1 MSGLEGLTVLEVAD
15 TLGAA
20 FAVSLLADYG
30 ATAIVCEP
38 PEGCDLRRL
47 GPAAIRDTRWKI
59 LARSKRSLAADWTHP
74 DQAAL
79 IARLLTQAD
88 MLVTDIAAPDR
99 AGSPWFA
106 ALDAMPEADR
116 PLVVEVFPTGAD
128 LPDLWPY
135 AVRPEFA
142 GAASGVMALTG
153 HTGKTPIQAEAPL
166 TDYLAGTL
174 AATKALMALRKARL
188 MNARPATVSTP
199 LHQAVQRM
207 IEWQTPVATAKGRA
221 ETRMANNFPM
231 NAGIANMHP
240 TGDGK
245 YVAIS
250 AVTQATAM
258 RLMHMVGGPELC
270 ADPRFA
276 TAEARSGGLADL
288 YARIDAWTG
297 ARTTREIIETAA
309 SHDVVLG
316 PIYTTDDVL
325 ADEQIAA
332 RGNIVTVDGVAMPSV
347 TPRLSGMEGFFRN
360 LGPAVGADNETLS
373 SSFPRK
379 RESIVEHRDGG
390 KMDSRG
396 SLSSGSPSAR
406 PVGGN
411 DDEMSDRPLLVIELG
426 AVIAGPFAGSLMAE
440 LGGTVI
446 KIETPGAGDSLRKMG
461 PTKDGWPLWFGASAR
476 EKNCVTLNLKHPD
489 GKALFLRLI
498 EQADVLV
505 ENFRPG
511 VLERLGLGWDV
522 LKAANPRLVML
533 SISGFGQ
540 TGPQASRPGFGKIA
554 EGLSGI
560 VNLTGSTG
568 QSPLF
573 VGFSLADASA
583 GLFGVY
589 GVAAALYRR
598 DVLGGSGG
606 RIDLALY
613 EPLMRM
619 LDCQLAL
626 HSHAGKP
633 PARSGGND
641 PYAFGITSSDR
652 PRFVSVGNATGD
664 WYLIAIPDAET
675 DRRLRDQIGA
685 ATLEEWGDRL
695 SNADIE
701 SVLTGLKLEFTMVFD
716 GLSIAR
722 SPYFQARGDVI
733 ATEHPGVGSISAC
746 GRLDGSRPEPAY
758 RAPGLGEDNDAVFS
772 RLLGLDAAELK
783 RLADEG
789 VI

>member
-1 MSGLEGLTVLEVAD
+1 MSGLSGLTVLEVAN

-20 FAVSLLADYG
+20 FAGSMLADYN
-30 ATAIVCEP
+30 ATVIVCEP
-38 PEGCDLRRL
+38 PEGSALRRL
-47 GPAAIRDTRWKI
+47 GPKALDETRWQI
-59 LARSKRSLAADWTHP
+59 LARNKQSIAADWGHP
-74 DQAAL
+74 DSTAL
-79 IARLLTQAD
+79 IRRLLKQAD
-88 MLVTDIAAPDR
+88 MLVIDIAEPER
-99 AGSPWFA
+99 AGNPWFA
-106 ALDAMPEADR
+106 VLETVPEADR
-116 PLVVEVFPTGAD
+116 PLLVEVFPTGAD
-128 LPDLWPY
+128 YPDLWPY
-135 AVRPEFA
+135 GRRAEFA

-174 AATKALMALRKARL
+174 AATKALMRLRKTRL
-188 MNARPATVSTP
+188 EGTAPGAVATP

-258 RLMHMVGGPELC
+258 RLMNMVGGAELC

-276 TAEARSGGLADL
+276 TAQARSSGLADL
-288 YARIDAWTG
+288 YAQIDRWTG
-297 ARTTREIIETAA
+297 ARTTTEIIATAA
-309 SHDVVLG
+309 AQDVVLG

-332 RGNIVTVDGVAMPSV
+332 RGNIVTVDDVTMPSV
-347 TPRLSGMEGFFRN
+347 TPRLSSLDASIRN
-360 LGPAVGADNETLS
+360 VGPAIGERGAEILVTLDDA
-373 SSFPRK
+373 PVHARA
-379 RESIVEHRDGG
+379 
-390 KMDSRG
+390 
-396 SLSSGSPSAR
+396 LSAKPKK
-406 PVGGN
+406 
-411 DDEMSDRPLLVIELG
+411 ELLVIELG
-426 AVIAGPFAGSLMAE
+426 AVIAGPFAGSMMAE

-446 KIETPGAGDSLRKMG
+446 KVETPGAGDSLRGMG
-461 PTKDGWPLWFGASAR
+461 PTKNGLPIWFGASAR
-476 EKNCVTLNLKHPD
+476 EKSCVTINLKHPD
-489 GKALFLRLI
+489 GKRLL
-498 EQADVLV
+498 ERLVAQADVLL

-511 VLERLGLGWDV
+511 VLERLGLDWD
-522 LKAANPRLVML
+522 AMRQINPRLVML

-540 TGPQASRPGFGKIA
+540 TGPQKARPGFGKIA

-560 VNLTGSTG
+560 VNLTGQAG

-589 GVAAALYRR
+589 GVAAALYQR
-598 DVLGGSGG
+598 DVLGRGGG
-606 RIDLALY
+606 RVDLALY

-626 HSHAGKP
+626 HADTGAAP
-633 PARSGGND
+633 VRSGGND
-641 PYAFGITSSDR
+641 PYSFGVACPER
-652 PRFVSVGNATGD
+652 PRFLSVGSDSGD
-664 WYLIAIPDAET
+664 WFLVAVD
-675 DRRLRDQIGA
+675 DGA
-685 ATLEEWGDRL
+685 ARERLDKQIAADCAANLDEWGSGR

-701 SVLTGLKLEFTMVFD
+701 TTLTGLGLDFTPVFD
-716 GLSIAR
+716 GLTIAR
-722 SPYFQARGDVI
+722 SPYFQARGDVVN
-733 ATEHPGVGSISAC
+733 TEHSGVGAITAS
-746 GRLDGSRPEPAY
+746 GRLDGTCPEPIY
-758 RAPGLGEDNDAVFS
+758 RAPGLGEDNDTIF
-772 RLLGLDAAELK
+772 RLLLGLDATELQ
-783 RLADEG
+783 RLAADG

>member
-1 MSGLEGLTVLEVAD
+1 MSGLAGLTVLEVAD

-20 FAVSLLADYG
+20 FAASMLADYN
-30 ATAIVCEP
+30 AAVIVCEP
-38 PEGCDLRRL
+38 REGTALRRL
-47 GPAAIRDTRWKI
+47 GPAPLAKARWQI
-59 LARSKRSLAADWTHP
+59 LARNKSPLATDWGNPANAD
-74 DQAAL
+74 L
-79 IARLLTQAD
+79 MRRLLRLAD
-88 MLVTDIAAPDR
+88 ILIVDIAKPEQ

-106 ALDAMPEADR
+106 MLESIPEMER

-128 LPDLWPY
+128 HPQLWPY
-135 AVRPEFA
+135 SRRPEFA

-174 AATKALMALRKARL
+174 AATKALMTLRKARL
-188 MNARPATVSTP
+188 SGTAPGIVATP

-207 IEWQTPVATAKGRA
+207 IEWQTPVATAKGCA

-258 RLMHMVGGPELC
+258 RLMNMVGGPELC

-276 TAEARSGGLADL
+276 TAEARSSGLADL
-288 YARIDAWTG
+288 YAQIDRWTG
-297 ARTTREIIETAA
+297 ARTTTEIQETAA
-309 SHDVVLG
+309 AQDVVLG
-316 PIYTTDDVL
+316 PIYTTDDVI

-332 RGNIVTVDGVAMPSV
+332 RGNILTVGGVRMPSI
-347 TPRLSGMEGFFRN
+347 TPRLSSLEPDIRHPG
-360 LGPAVGADNETLS
+360 LPVGADNETLL
-373 SSFPRK
+373 SSFPRR
-379 RESIVEHRDGG
+379 RESMAEQRDSGE
-390 KMDSRG
+390 MDSR
-396 SLSSGSPSAR
+396 LR
-406 PVGGN
+406 GN
-411 DDEMSDRPLLVIELG
+411 DEIKDAKPLLVIELG

-446 KIETPGAGDSLRKMG
+446 KVETPGAGDSLRKMG

-511 VLERLGLGWDV
+511 VLERLGLGWTV
-522 LKAANPRLVML
+522 LKEANPGLVML

-540 TGPQASRPGFGKIA
+540 TGPQMTRPGFGKIA

-560 VNLTGSTG
+560 VNLTGSAA

-589 GVAAALYRR
+589 GVAAALFQR
-598 DVLGGSGG
+598 DVLARGAKRENGG

-626 HSHAGKP
+626 HADTGIAPS
-633 PARSGGND
+633 RSGGND
-641 PYAFGITSSDR
+641 PYSFGITSADR
-652 PRFVSVGNATGD
+652 PAFPSVGSASGD
-664 WYLIAIPDAET
+664 WYLIAIPDAGAEQ
-675 DRRLRDQIGA
+675 RLKNHIGA
-685 ATLEEWGDRL
+685 ATIEDWGVRL
-695 SNADIE
+695 SNAEIE
-701 SVLTGLKLEFTMVFD
+701 AALTALDLEFTLVFD
-716 GLSIAR
+716 GLTIAR
-722 SPYFQARGDVI
+722 SPYFQARGDVVNM
-733 ATEHPGVGSISAC
+733 EHPAIGKITAS
-746 GRLDGSRPEPAY
+746 GRLDGTRPEPIY
-758 RAPGLGEDNDAVFS
+758 RAPGLGEDNAAVFS

-783 RLADEG
+783 RLADDG

>member
-38 PEGCDLRRL
+38 PEGSELRRL
-47 GPAAIRDTRWKI
+47 GPAALDEARWKI
-59 LARSKRSLAADWTHP
+59 LARNKRSVAADWSSSA
-74 DQAAL
+74 DL
-79 IARLLTQAD
+79 IHRLLTQAD
-88 MLVTDIAAPDR
+88 LLIVDIAKPEQ
-99 AGSPWFA
+99 AGNPWFA
-106 ALDAMPEADR
+106 MLESMPEAER

-128 LPDLWPY
+128 RPDLWPY
-135 AVRPEFA
+135 AIRPEFA

-174 AATKALMALRKARL
+174 AATRALIELRKARL
-188 MNARPATVSTP
+188 TDAPPATVSTP

-258 RLMHMVGGPELC
+258 RLMHMVGGPDLC

-276 TAEARSGGLADL
+276 TTEARASGLEDL
-288 YARIDAWTG
+288 YARIDAWTL
-297 ARTTREIIETAA
+297 ARTTREIIATAA
-309 SHDVVLG
+309 AQDVVLG

-332 RGNIVTVDGVAMPSV
+332 RGNILTVDGVAMPSV
-347 TPRLSGMEGFFRN
+347 TPRLSGMEGIIRRV
-360 LGPAVGADNETLS
+360 GPAVGADNETLL

-390 KMDSRG
+390 KMDSRF
-396 SLSSGSPSAR
+396 R
-406 PVGGN
+406 GN
-411 DDEMSDRPLLVIELG
+411 DKIKSDKPLLVLELG
-426 AVIAGPFAGSLMAE
+426 AVIAGPFAGSLMGE

-461 PTKDGWPLWFGASAR
+461 PTKGGWPLWFGASAR
-476 EKNCVTLNLKHPD
+476 EKSCVTLNLKHAE
-489 GKALFLRLI
+489 GKAMFLRLI

-511 VLERLGLGWDV
+511 VLERLGLGWDALRAV
-522 LKAANPRLVML
+522 NPRLVML

-540 TGPQASRPGFGKIA
+540 TGPQMTRPGFGKIA

-560 VNLTGSTG
+560 VNLTGPAG

-583 GLFGVY
+583 GLFGVF
-589 GVAAALYRR
+589 GVAAALFRR
-598 DVLGGSGG
+598 DISADGGG
-606 RIDLALY
+606 RIDVALY

-626 HSHAGKP
+626 HASTGTAPMRG
-633 PARSGGND
+633 GGND
-641 PYAFGITSSDR
+641 PYSFGITSPDR
-652 PRFVSVGNATGD
+652 PSFRSVGSASGD
-664 WYLIAIPDAET
+664 WYLIAVPDTEANE
-675 DRRLRDQIGA
+675 RLDALAGPD
-685 ATLEEWGDRL
+685 TLEGWGARL
-695 SNADIE
+695 SNAEIE
-701 SVLTGLKLEFTMVFD
+701 SALTSLGLEFTLVFD

-722 SPYFQARGDVI
+722 SPYFRARGDVVD
-733 ATEHPGVGSISAC
+733 TEHHAVGRITAS
-746 GRLDGSRPEPAY
+746 GRLDGSCHEPLY
-758 RAPGLGEDNDAVFS
+758 RAPGLGEDNAAVFG

-783 RLADEG
+783 RLAGDG

>member
-1 MSGLEGLTVLEVAD
+1 MTAGGLSGLLVLEVAN

-20 FAVSLLADYG
+20 FAVSLLADYN
-30 ATAIVCEP
+30 ATAIICEP
-38 PEGCDLRRL
+38 PEGSRLRRL
-47 GPAAIRDTRWKI
+47 GPAVLEKIRWQI
-59 LARSKRSLAADWTHP
+59 LARNKESIAADWTDP
-74 DQAAL
+74 DNASL
-79 IARLLTQAD
+79 IRRLLRRAD
-88 MLVTDIAAPDR
+88 MLVVDIAKPKQ
-99 AGSPWFA
+99 AGNPWFVV
-106 ALDAMPEADR
+106 LETMPKAER

-128 LPDLWPY
+128 RPDLWPWSSR
-135 AVRPEFA
+135 AEFA

-153 HTGKTPIQAEAPL
+153 HTGKIPTQAEAPL

-174 AATKALMALRKARL
+174 AATRALIELRRAHL
-188 MNARPATVSTP
+188 ADMPPGTVSTP
-199 LHQAVQRM
+199 LHQALHRM

-258 RLMHMVGGPELC
+258 RLMNMVGGSELC
-270 ADPRFA
+270 ANPRFA
-276 TAEARSGGLADL
+276 TAEARSSGLDDL
-288 YARIDAWTG
+288 YAQIDRWTG
-297 ARTTREIIETAA
+297 ARTTQEIIATAA
-309 SHDVVLG
+309 AHDVVLG

-325 ADEQIAA
+325 IDEQIAA
-332 RGNIVTVDGVAMPSV
+332 RGNILTVSDGEGGTVSMPSV
-347 TPRLSGMEGFFRN
+347 TPRLSSLEASIRHV
-360 LGPAVGADNETLS
+360 GPSVGEHTAELS
-373 SSFPRK
+373 DMLDTAPIHVLPASAKPK
-379 RESIVEHRDGG
+379 KELIV
-390 KMDSRG
+390 
-396 SLSSGSPSAR
+396 L
-406 PVGGN
+406 
-411 DDEMSDRPLLVIELG
+411 ELG

-461 PTKDGWPLWFGASAR
+461 PTKEGLPLWFGASAR
-476 EKNCVTLNLKHPD
+476 EKSCVTINLKHPD

-498 EQADVLV
+498 TQADVLV

-511 VLERLGLGWDV
+511 VLERLGLDWNT
-522 LKAANPRLVML
+522 LKEANPRLVML

-540 TGPQASRPGFGKIA
+540 TGPQTTRPGFGKIA

-560 VNLTGSTG
+560 VNLTGQAG

-589 GVAAALYRR
+589 GVTAALYQR
-598 DVLGGSGG
+598 DVLGGGGG

-626 HSHAGKP
+626 YAATGVA

-641 PYAFGITSSDR
+641 PYSFGITSPDR
-652 PRFVSVGNATGD
+652 PSFRSVGSRTGD
-664 WYLIAIPDAET
+664 WYLFAVANTDAAA
-675 DRRLRDQIGA
+675 RLEQRISADGA
-685 ATLEEWGDRL
+685 PSLEDWGRSL

-701 SVLTGLKLEFTMVFD
+701 SSLTALALDFTPIFD
-716 GLSIAR
+716 GMTIAN

-733 ATEHPGVGSISAC
+733 ATDHPVIGKITAS
-746 GRLDGSRPEPAY
+746 GRLDGSRNEPVF
-758 RAPGLGEDNDAVFS
+758 RAPGLGEDNAAVFTQ
-772 RLLGLDAAELK
+772 LLGLEQTELA
-783 RLADEG
+783 RLATQG

>member
-1 MSGLEGLTVLEVAD
+1 MSGLEGLTVLEIAD

-38 PEGCDLRRL
+38 PEGSKLRRL
-47 GPAAIRDTRWKI
+47 GPAAIDDARWKI
-59 LARSKRSLAADWTHP
+59 LARNKQSISADWASP
-74 DQAAL
+74 DSAAQ
-79 IARLLTQAD
+79 IGRLLAQAD
-88 MLVTDIAAPDR
+88 MLVTDLAKPQQ
-99 AGSPWFA
+99 AGNPWFTV
-106 ALDAMPEADR
+106 LETIPEAER

-128 LPDLWPY
+128 KPELWPY

-174 AATKALMALRKARL
+174 AATKALIALRKA
-188 MNARPATVSTP
+188 ARPATVSTP

-297 ARTTREIIETAA
+297 ARTTPEIIETAA
-309 SHDVVLG
+309 AHDVVLG

-332 RGNIVTVDGVAMPSV
+332 RGNIVAVDGVAMPSV
-347 TPRLSGMEGFFRN
+347 TPRLSGMESVIRRV
-360 LGPAVGADNETLS
+360 GPTVGADNATFS
-373 SSFPRK
+373 SSLPRR
-379 RESIVEHRDGG
+379 RESI
-390 KMDSRG
+390 RG
-396 SLSSGSPSAR
+396 AK
-406 PVGGN
+406 
-411 DDEMSDRPLLVIELG
+411 PLLVIELG

-511 VLERLGLGWDV
+511 VLERLGLGWEA
-522 LKAANPRLVML
+522 LKGVNPRLVML

-540 TGPQASRPGFGKIA
+540 TGPQMTRPGFGKIA

-560 VNLTGSTG
+560 VNLTGSAD

-626 HSHAGKP
+626 HAHTGKP

-641 PYAFGITSSDR
+641 PYSFGITASDR
-652 PRFVSVGNATGD
+652 PRIVSVGSVSGD
-664 WYLIAIPDAET
+664 WYLVAET
-675 DRRLRDQIGA
+675 DKRLREHIGT
-685 ATLEEWGDRL
+685 ATLEEWGARL
-695 SNADIE
+695 SSADIE
-701 SVLTGLKLEFTMVFD
+701 SALSSLKLEFTLVFD

-722 SPYFQARGDVI
+722 SPYFQARGDVV
-733 ATEHPGVGSISAC
+733 ATEHPGVGAITAC
-746 GRLDGSRPEPAY
+746 GRLDGTRPEPAY
-758 RAPGLGEDNDAVFS
+758 RAPGLGEDNAAVFG
-772 RLLGLDAAELK
+772 RLLGLDEAELEK
-783 RLADEG
+783 LAEDG

>member
-1 MSGLEGLTVLEVAD
+1 MSGLDGLTVIEIAD

-20 FAVSLLADYG
+20 FAGSLLADYN
-30 ATAIVCEP
+30 ATVFVCEP
-38 PEGCDLRRL
+38 LEGSKLRRL
-47 GPAAIRDTRWKI
+47 GLGKLDEMRWKV
-59 LARSKRSLAADWTHP
+59 LARNKLSIAMDWAAPHS
-74 DQAAL
+74 AAE
-79 IARLLTQAD
+79 ISALLEQAD
-88 MLVTDIAAPDR
+88 MLIVDTAAPQQ
-99 AGSPWFA
+99 AGNPWFA
-106 ALDAMPEADR
+106 ALEAIPEAER

-128 LPDLWPY
+128 RPDLWPY
-135 AVRPEFA
+135 AVRAEFA

-174 AATKALMALRKARL
+174 AATRALIELRKARL
-188 MNARPATVSTP
+188 TGAPPARVSTP

-207 IEWQTPVATAKGRA
+207 IEWQTPVAAARGRA

-258 RLMHMVGGPELC
+258 RLMNMVGGPELC
-270 ADPRFA
+270 ADPRYA
-276 TAEARSGGLADL
+276 TSEARSTGLDEL
-288 YARIDAWTG
+288 YAKIDAWTG
-297 ARTTREIIETAA
+297 ARTTKQILEAA
-309 SHDVVLG
+309 VAHDVVLG
-316 PIYTTDDVL
+316 PIYTVDDIL
-325 ADEQIAA
+325 ADEQVAA
-332 RGNIVTVDGVAMPSV
+332 RRNVVEVDGVAMPSV
-347 TPRLSGMEGFFRN
+347 TPRLSAMEAAIRN
-360 LGPAVGADNETLS
+360 LGPEVAGADNAHVLAVLEKSDAYTLS
-373 SSFPRK
+373 SPPRL
-379 RESIVEHRDGG
+379 RERDTQKKTLSLDGG
-390 KMDSRG
+390 G
-396 SLSSGSPSAR
+396 L
-406 PVGGN
+406 GGG
-411 DDEMSDRPLLVIELG
+411 ETTQPLKVLELG

-440 LGGTVI
+440 LGSDVV
-446 KIETPGAGDSLRKMG
+446 KVETPGAGDSLRGMG

-476 EKNCVTLNLKHPD
+476 EKSCVTLNLKHPE
-489 GKALFLRLI
+489 GKAMFLRLI

-511 VLERLGLGWDV
+511 VLERLGLNWNE
-522 LKAANPRLVML
+522 LKAVNPRLVML

-540 TGPQASRPGFGKIA
+540 TGPQMTRPGFGKIA

-560 VNLTGSTG
+560 VNLTGPGG

-583 GLFGVY
+583 GLFGIY
-589 GVAAALYRR
+589 GVAAALFRR
-598 DVLGGSGG
+598 DVLGGEGG

-626 HSHAGKP
+626 YAETGTV

-641 PYAFGITSSDR
+641 PYSFGIVSDDR
-652 PRFVSVGNATGD
+652 PSFRSIGSASGD
-664 WYLIAIPDAET
+664 WYLIAVPDTEALG
-675 DRRLRDQIGA
+675 RLEGLASGA
-685 ATLEEWGDRL
+685 CLEDWSARH
-695 SNADIE
+695 SNGEIE
-701 SVLTGLKLEFTMVFD
+701 AALRSLDLEFSLVFD

-722 SPYFQARGDVI
+722 STYFQARGDVVE
-733 ATEHPGVGSISAC
+733 TEHPGIGKITAA
-746 GRLDGSRPEPAY
+746 GRVDGLRPDPVY
-758 RAPGLGEDNDAVFS
+758 RPPRLGEDNSAVFQN
-772 RLLGLDAAELK
+772 LLGLDAAELE
-783 RLADEG
+783 RLANDG

>member
-30 ATAIVCEP
+30 ATAIVGEP
-38 PEGCDLRRL
+38 PEGSRLRRL
-47 GPAAIRDTRWKI
+47 GPAAIRGARWKI
-59 LARSKRSLAADWTHP
+59 LARNKRSVAADWASP
-74 DQAAL
+74 DSARQ
-79 IARLLTQAD
+79 IRRLLAQAD
-88 MLVTDIAAPDR
+88 MLVTDSAKPQR
-99 AGSPWFA
+99 AGNPWFA
-106 ALDAMPEADR
+106 VLETMPEAER

-128 LPDLWPY
+128 HPELWPY

-166 TDYLAGTL
+166 IDYLAGTL
-174 AATKALMALRKARL
+174 AATKALMALR
-188 MNARPATVSTP
+188 NARMRGTVPATVATP

-250 AVTQATAM
+250 AVTQATAL

-276 TAEARSGGLADL
+276 TAEARSRGLAEL
-288 YARIDAWTG
+288 YAQIDAWTG
-297 ARTTREIIETAA
+297 ARTTPEILETAA
-309 SHDVVLG
+309 AQDVVLG

-325 ADEQIAA
+325 ADAQIAA

-347 TPRLSGMEGFFRN
+347 TPRLSGMEGVIRRG
-360 LGPAVGADNETLS
+360 GPVVGADNEFLS

-390 KMDSRG
+390 KMDSRF
-396 SLSSGSPSAR
+396 R
-406 PVGGN
+406 GN
-411 DDEMSDRPLLVIELG
+411 DEPGVAKPLLVIELG

-461 PTKDGWPLWFGASAR
+461 PAKDGWPLWFGASAR
-476 EKNCVTLNLKHPD
+476 EKDCVTLNLKHAE
-489 GKALFLRLI
+489 GKVLFLRLI

-522 LKAANPRLVML
+522 LSQVNPRLVML

-540 TGPQASRPGFGKIA
+540 TGPQMTRPGFGKIA

-560 VNLTGSTG
+560 VNLTGPAG

-598 DVLGGSGG
+598 DVMGGGGG

-626 HSHAGKP
+626 HADTGAP
-633 PARSGGND
+633 PTRSGGND
-641 PYAFGITSSDR
+641 PYSFGIASCDR
-652 PRFVSVGNATGD
+652 PRFLSVGSASGD
-664 WYLIAIPDAET
+664 WYLIAVADAET
-675 DRRLRDQIGA
+675 DTRLRGHIGA
-685 ATLEEWGDRL
+685 ATLEDWGAGL

-701 SVLTGLKLEFTMVFD
+701 TALATLKLEFTLIFD
-716 GLSIAR
+716 GLSIAN
-722 SPYFQARGDVI
+722 SPYFQARGDVV
-733 ATEHPGVGSISAC
+733 ATDHPGIGTITAS

-758 RAPGLGEDNDAVFS
+758 RAPGLGEDNDAVFG
-772 RLLGLDAAELK
+772 RLLGMDAAELK
-783 RLADEG
+783 RLADDG

>member
-1 MSGLEGLTVLEVAD
+1 MSGLDGLTVLEVAD

-20 FAVSLLADYG
+20 FAGSLLADYN
-30 ATAIVCEP
+30 AAVIVCEP
-38 PEGCDLRRL
+38 PEGSALRRL
-47 GPAAIRDTRWKI
+47 GPAVLSKTRWQI
-59 LARSKRSLAADWTHP
+59 LARNKSPFAADWSDP
-74 DQAAL
+74 GNADVMR
-79 IARLLTQAD
+79 RLLRLAD
-88 MLVTDIAAPDR
+88 MLIVDIAKPAQ
-99 AGSPWFA
+99 AGNPWFA
-106 ALDAMPEADR
+106 MLATMPEAER

-128 LPDLWPY
+128 RPNLWPY
-135 AVRPEFA
+135 ASRPEFA

-153 HTGKTPIQAEAPL
+153 HTGRTPIQAEVPL

-174 AATKALMALRKARL
+174 AATRALIELRKARL
-188 MNARPATVSTP
+188 TDAPPATVSTP

-240 TGDGK
+240 TGDSK

-258 RLMHMVGGPELC
+258 RLMNMVGGPELC
-270 ADPRFA
+270 ANPRYA
-276 TAEARSGGLADL
+276 TPEARSTGLDEL
-288 YARIDAWTG
+288 YAQIDAWTG
-297 ARTTREIIETAA
+297 ARSTKEILETAA
-309 SHDVVLG
+309 AQDVVLG
-316 PIYTTDDVL
+316 PIYTVDDIL
-325 ADEQIAA
+325 ADEQVAS
-332 RGNIVTVDGVAMPSV
+332 RGNVVEVGGVRMPSV
-347 TPRLSGMEGFFRN
+347 TPRLSGMEAHIRHPG
-360 LGPAVGADNETLS
+360 LPVGLYGNALLDLIEDANARATS
-373 SSFPRK
+373 PT
-379 RESIVEHRDGG
+379 
-390 KMDSRG
+390 G
-396 SLSSGSPSAR
+396 SLELK
-406 PVGGN
+406 V
-411 DDEMSDRPLLVIELG
+411 LELG

-446 KIETPGAGDSLRKMG
+446 KIETPGAGDSLRGMG
-461 PTKDGWPLWFGASAR
+461 PTKEGWPLWFGASAR
-476 EKNCVTLNLKHPD
+476 EKSCVTLNLKHAE

-498 EQADVLV
+498 EQADVLI

-511 VLERLGLGWDV
+511 VLERLGLAWSDLQAV
-522 LKAANPRLVML
+522 NPNLVML

-560 VNLTGSTG
+560 VNLTGSAG

-598 DVLGGSGG
+598 DVLGSEGG

-626 HSHAGKP
+626 HAHTGKP

-641 PYAFGITSSDR
+641 PYSFGITASDR
-652 PRFVSVGNATGD
+652 PRFVSAGSATGD

-675 DRRLRDQIGA
+675 DKHLRDHIGA
-685 ATLEEWGDRL
+685 TTLEDWGSRL

-701 SVLTGLKLEFTMVFD
+701 AALSGLGLEFTLVFD
-716 GLSIAR
+716 GLNIAR

-733 ATEHPGVGSISAC
+733 ATDHPGVGKITAS

-758 RAPGLGEDNDAVFS
+758 RAPGLGEDNAAVFG
-772 RLLGLDAAELK
+772 RLLRLDAAELEK
-783 RLADEG
+783 LAEDG

>member
-1 MSGLEGLTVLEVAD
+1 MLATDLAKSQQAGNAWFAVLE
-15 TLGAA
+15 
-20 FAVSLLADYG
+20 
-30 ATAIVCEP
+30 
-38 PEGCDLRRL
+38 
-47 GPAAIRDTRWKI
+47 
-59 LARSKRSLAADWTHP
+59 
-74 DQAAL
+74 
-79 IARLLTQAD
+79 
-88 MLVTDIAAPDR
+88 
-99 AGSPWFA
+99 
-106 ALDAMPEADR
+106 AMPESER

-128 LPDLWPY
+128 KPDLWPY
-135 AVRPEFA
+135 ARRPEFA

-174 AATKALMALRKARL
+174 AATKALMTLRKARL
-188 MNARPATVSTP
+188 SETALGVVATP

-258 RLMHMVGGPELC
+258 RLMNMVGGPELC

-276 TAEARSGGLADL
+276 TAEARSSGLADL
-288 YARIDAWTG
+288 YAQIDRWTG
-297 ARTTREIIETAA
+297 ARSTREIQETAA
-309 SHDVVLG
+309 AQDVVLG

-332 RGNIVTVDGVAMPSV
+332 RGNIVIHGGMPMPSV
-347 TPRLSGMEGFFRN
+347 TPRLSSMEAAIRN
-360 LGPAVGADNETLS
+360 LGPGIGADDAEILALLEKSRHSPPPRLPHRGGETRSEAL
-373 SSFPRK
+373 PL
-379 RESIVEHRDGG
+379 DGG
-390 KMDSRG
+390 G
-396 SLSSGSPSAR
+396 L
-406 PVGGN
+406 GGG
-411 DDEMSDRPLLVIELG
+411 DLAKPLVVIELG

-440 LGGTVI
+440 LGATVI
-446 KIETPGAGDSLRKMG
+446 KVETPGAGDSLRKMG

-522 LKAANPRLVML
+522 LKDVNPRLVML

-540 TGPQASRPGFGKIA
+540 TGPQTTRPGFGKIA

-560 VNLTGSTG
+560 VNLTGSAG

-583 GLFGVY
+583 GLFGIY
-589 GVAAALYRR
+589 GVAAALFQR
-598 DVLGGSGG
+598 DMLAGGGG

-626 HSHAGKP
+626 HADTGTA

-641 PYAFGITSSDR
+641 PYSFGITSSDR
-652 PRFVSVGNATGD
+652 PAFPSVGSVSGD
-664 WYLIAIPDAET
+664 WYLIAIPDAGTEQ
-675 DRRLRDQIGA
+675 RLKCHIGA
-685 ATLEEWGDRL
+685 VTIEDWGARL
-695 SNADIE
+695 TNAEIE
-701 SVLTGLKLEFTMVFD
+701 AELTALGLEFTLVFD
-716 GLSIAR
+716 GLTIAR
-722 SPYFQARGDVI
+722 SPYFRARGDVVNM
-733 ATEHPGVGSISAC
+733 EHPGVGAITAS
-746 GRLDGSRPEPAY
+746 GRLDGTRPEPIY
-758 RAPGLGEDNDAVFS
+758 RAPGLGEDNASVFS

-783 RLADEG
+783 RLADDG

>member
-1 MSGLEGLTVLEVAD
+1 VSGLEGLTVLEIAD

-30 ATAIVCEP
+30 TTAIVCEP
-38 PEGCDLRRL
+38 PDGSKLRRL
-47 GPAAIRDTRWKI
+47 GPAALDAARWKI
-59 LARSKRSLAADWTHP
+59 LARNKRSVAADWAAP
-74 DQAAL
+74 DSVEK
-79 IARLLTQAD
+79 IRLLLARAD
-88 MLVTDIAAPDR
+88 MLVTDIAKPR
-99 AGSPWFA
+99 QAGNPWFA
-106 ALDAMPEADR
+106 VLETIPEADR

-128 LPDLWPY
+128 KPELWPY

-174 AATKALMALRKARL
+174 AAARALIALR
-188 MNARPATVSTP
+188 NARITGTVPTTVATP

-207 IEWQTPVATAKGRA
+207 IEWQMPVATALGRA

-258 RLMHMVGGPELC
+258 RLMRMVGGPELC

-276 TAEARSGGLADL
+276 TAEARYGGLAEL

-297 ARTTREIIETAA
+297 ARTTPEILETAA
-309 SHDVVLG
+309 AQDVVLG

-325 ADEQIAA
+325 ADAQIAA

-347 TPRLSGMEGFFRN
+347 TPRLSGMEGVIRGT
-360 LGPAVGADNETLS
+360 GPEVGADNAEIFSAPNSEAL
-373 SSFPRK
+373 PL
-379 RESIVEHRDGG
+379 DGG
-390 KMDSRG
+390 G
-396 SLSSGSPSAR
+396 L
-406 PVGGN
+406 GGGECGRN
-411 DDEMSDRPLLVIELG
+411 VPKPLLVLELG

-461 PTKDGWPLWFGASAR
+461 PSKDGWPLWFGASAR
-476 EKNCVTLNLKHPD
+476 EKACVTLNLKHPQ
-489 GKALFLRLI
+489 GKAMFLRLI

-522 LKAANPRLVML
+522 LKAVNPRLVML

-540 TGPQASRPGFGKIA
+540 TGPQMTRPGFGKIA

-560 VNLTGSTG
+560 VNLTGSAG
-568 QSPLF
+568 QPPLF

-598 DVLGGSGG
+598 DVPGGSGG

-619 LDCQLAL
+619 LDCQLAI
-626 HSHAGKP
+626 HADTRAP

-641 PYAFGITSSDR
+641 PYSFGILSSDR
-652 PRFVSVGNATGD
+652 PRFLSTGSATGD
-664 WYLIAIPDAET
+664 WYLIAVPDSEALGRLET
-675 DRRLRDQIGA
+675 VAGARSLEDWGARR
-685 ATLEEWGDRL
+685 
-695 SNADIE
+695 SNAEIE
-701 SVLTGLKLEFTMVFD
+701 AALTSLGLAFTLVFD
-716 GLSIAR
+716 GLSIAN
-722 SPYFQARGDVI
+722 SPYFQARGDVVT
-733 ATEHPGVGSISAC
+733 AEHPAVGSIAAC
-746 GRLDGSRPEPAY
+746 GRVDGARPEPAY
-758 RAPGLGEDNDAVFS
+758 RPPGLGEDNEAVFG
-772 RLLGLDAAELK
+772 RLLGLDAAELEK
-783 RLADEG
+783 LAGEG

>member
-1 MSGLEGLTVLEVAD
+1 MSGLKGLTVLEIAG

-20 FAVSLLADYG
+20 FAASMFADYN
-30 ATAIVCEP
+30 ATVIICEP
-38 PEGCDLRRL
+38 PKGSALRRL
-47 GPAAIRDTRWKI
+47 GPAALDVMRWQI
-59 LARSKRSLAADWTHP
+59 LARNKQSIAANWTSPDSAAEIRQLLA
-74 DQAAL
+74 
-79 IARLLTQAD
+79 QAD
-88 MLVTDIAAPDR
+88 ILIVDTAAPQR

-106 ALDAMPEADR
+106 ALETLPEGER

-128 LPDLWPY
+128 RPDLWPY
-135 AVRPEFA
+135 AGRAEFA

-174 AATKALMALRKARL
+174 AATKALMTLRKARL
-188 MNARPATVSTP
+188 SGTAPGVVSTP

-276 TAEARSGGLADL
+276 TAEARSSGLGDL
-288 YARIDAWTG
+288 YAQIDRWTG
-297 ARTTREIIETAA
+297 ARTTRQIQETAA
-309 SHDVVLG
+309 AQDVVLG

-332 RGNIVTVDGVAMPSV
+332 RGNIAIVGGVPMPSV
-347 TPRLSGMEGFFRN
+347 TPRLSGMEATIRN
-360 LGPAVGADNETLS
+360 LGPDVGENSTEILTTLETSRHSPPPNL
-373 SSFPRK
+373 P
-379 RESIVEHRDGG
+379 HRGGGIDPKALPLDGG
-390 KMDSRG
+390 G
-396 SLSSGSPSAR
+396 L
-406 PVGGN
+406 GGG
-411 DDEMSDRPLLVIELG
+411 DLAKPLLVIELG

-446 KIETPGAGDSLRKMG
+446 KVETPGAGDSLRKMG

-476 EKNCVTLNLKHPD
+476 EKSCVTLNLKHSE
-489 GKALFLRLI
+489 GKAMFLRLI

-511 VLERLGLGWDV
+511 VLERLGLGWAV
-522 LKAANPRLVML
+522 LKEVNPRLVML

-540 TGPQASRPGFGKIA
+540 TGPQTTRPGFGKIA

-560 VNLTGSTG
+560 VNLTGSAG

-589 GVAAALYRR
+589 GVAAALFQR
-598 DVLGGSGG
+598 DVLGGNGG

-626 HSHAGKP
+626 HADTGTA

-641 PYAFGITSSDR
+641 PYSFGITASDR
-652 PRFVSVGNATGD
+652 PTFPSVGSASED
-664 WYLIAIPDAET
+664 WYLIALPDAEAGE
-675 DRRLRDQIGA
+675 RLKDHIGA
-685 ATLEEWGDRL
+685 MTIEDWGARL
-695 SNADIE
+695 SNTEIE
-701 SVLTGLKLEFTMVFD
+701 TALRALGLEFTPVFD
-716 GLSIAR
+716 GLTIAN
-722 SPYFQARGDVI
+722 SLYFQARGDVV
-733 ATEHPGVGSISAC
+733 ATEHPAIGKITAS
-746 GRLDGSRPEPAY
+746 GRLDGTRPEPVY
-758 RAPGLGEDNDAVFS
+758 RAPGLGEDNAAVFS
-772 RLLGLDAAELK
+772 RLLGLDAAELR

>member
-1 MSGLEGLTVLEVAD
+1 MSGLSGLTVLEVAD

-20 FAVSLLADYG
+20 FAASMLADYN
-30 ATAIVCEP
+30 ATVIVCEP
-38 PEGCDLRRL
+38 PEGSKLRRL
-47 GPAAIRDTRWKI
+47 GPAALDAARWKI
-59 LARSKRSLAADWTHP
+59 LARNKQSISVDWTRP
-74 DQAAL
+74 DNAEL
-79 IARLLTQAD
+79 IHRLLSRAD
-88 MLVTDIAAPDR
+88 ILVTDLAQPQQV
-99 AGSPWFA
+99 GNPWFA
-106 ALDAMPEADR
+106 VLETIPEINR

-128 LPDLWPY
+128 RPDLWPY
-135 AVRPEFA
+135 AQRAEFA

-174 AATKALMALRKARL
+174 AATKALMSLRKTRL
-188 MNARPATVSTP
+188 AGMLPGTVSTP

-258 RLMHMVGGPELC
+258 RLMNMVGGPELC
-270 ADPRFA
+270 ANPRFA
-276 TAEARSGGLADL
+276 TAQARSSGLGDL
-288 YARIDAWTG
+288 YAQIDRWTS
-297 ARTTREIIETAA
+297 ARTTQEIQDTAA
-309 SHDVVLG
+309 LQDVVLG
-316 PIYTTDDVL
+316 PIYTTDEVL

-332 RGNIVTVDGVAMPSV
+332 RGNIVTTDGVAMPSV
-347 TPRLSGMEGFFRN
+347 TPRLSSLDATIRN
-360 LGPAVGADNETLS
+360 LGPAIGENNAAVLAALDN
-373 SSFPRK
+373 
-379 RESIVEHRDGG
+379 
-390 KMDSRG
+390 
-396 SLSSGSPSAR
+396 A
-406 PVGGN
+406 PVHAVAPTAKPKK
-411 DDEMSDRPLLVIELG
+411 ELLVIELG
-426 AVIAGPFAGSLMAE
+426 AVIAGPFAGSMMAE

-446 KIETPGAGDSLRKMG
+446 KIETPGAGDSLRGMG
-461 PTKDGWPLWFGASAR
+461 PTKNGFPIWFGASAR
-476 EKNCVTLNLKHPD
+476 EKNCVTLNLKNTE
-489 GKALFLRLI
+489 GKAMLERLI
-498 EQADVLV
+498 AQADVLI

-511 VLERLGLGWDV
+511 VLERLGLGWDA
-522 LKAANPRLVML
+522 LSKINPRLVML

-540 TGPQASRPGFGKIA
+540 TGPQATRPGFGKIA

-560 VNLTGSTG
+560 VNLTGQAG

-589 GVAAALYRR
+589 GVAAALYQR
-598 DVLGGSGG
+598 DVLGRGGG

-626 HSHAGKP
+626 HATTGTA

-641 PYAFGITSSDR
+641 PYSFGVACQER
-652 PRFVSVGNATGD
+652 PRFLSVGSETDD
-664 WYLIAIPDAET
+664 WYLVALDDAAAEQLDKQIAA
-675 DRRLRDQIGA
+675 DRAASLEAWGSLR
-685 ATLEEWGDRL
+685 

-701 SVLTGLKLEFTMVFD
+701 ASFAALGLDFTPIFD
-716 GLSIAR
+716 GLTIAR
-722 SPYFQARGDVI
+722 SPYFQARGDVVQ
-733 ATEHPGVGSISAC
+733 TEHPGIGAITAS
-746 GRLDGSRPEPAY
+746 GRLDGTCPEPIY
-758 RAPGLGEDNDAVFS
+758 RAPGLGEDNDAIFT
-772 RLLGLDAAELK
+772 RLLGLDAAELQ
-783 RLADEG
+783 RLTANG

>member
-1 MSGLEGLTVLEVAD
+1 MSGLTGLTVLEVAG

-20 FAVSLLADYG
+20 FAGSMLADYN
-30 ATAIVCEP
+30 ATVIVCEP
-38 PEGCDLRRL
+38 PEGTALRRL
-47 GPAAIRDTRWKI
+47 GPASLAKARWHI
-59 LARSKRSLAADWTHP
+59 LARNKSPLAADWSNLGNADLMH
-74 DQAAL
+74 
-79 IARLLTQAD
+79 RLLRLAD
-88 MLVTDIAAPDR
+88 MLIVDIAKPEQ

-106 ALDAMPEADR
+106 MLDSMPEAER

-128 LPDLWPY
+128 KPDLWPY
-135 AVRPEFA
+135 SRRPEFA
-142 GAASGVMALTG
+142 GAASGMMALTG

-174 AATKALMALRKARL
+174 AATRALMELRKARL
-188 MNARPATVSTP
+188 TGAPPATVSTP

-258 RLMHMVGGPELC
+258 RLMNMVGGPELC

-276 TAEARSGGLADL
+276 TAEARSSGLADL
-288 YARIDAWTG
+288 YAQIDRWTG
-297 ARTTREIIETAA
+297 ARTTREIQETAA
-309 SHDVVLG
+309 AQDVVLG

-332 RGNIVTVDGVAMPSV
+332 RGNIVTVGGVPMPSV
-347 TPRLSGMEGFFRN
+347 TPRLSSLEPDIRHPGRDIGQNSAEILALLETSRYSPPPN
-360 LGPAVGADNETLS
+360 LP
-373 SSFPRK
+373 
-379 RESIVEHRDGG
+379 HRGGEIGGKALPLDGG
-390 KMDSRG
+390 G
-396 SLSSGSPSAR
+396 L
-406 PVGGN
+406 GGG
-411 DDEMSDRPLLVIELG
+411 DLAKPLLVIELG
-426 AVIAGPFAGSLMAE
+426 TVIAGPFAGSLMAE

-446 KIETPGAGDSLRKMG
+446 KVETPGAGDSLRTMG
-461 PTKDGWPLWFGASAR
+461 PSKGGLPLWFGASAR
-476 EKNCVTLNLKHPD
+476 EKSCVTLNLKHPE

-511 VLERLGLGWDV
+511 VLERLGLGWTA
-522 LKAANPRLVML
+522 LKEANPGLVML

-540 TGPQASRPGFGKIA
+540 TGPQMTRPGFGKIA

-560 VNLTGSTG
+560 VNLTGSPG

-583 GLFGVY
+583 GLFGIY
-589 GVAAALYRR
+589 GVAAALCQR
-598 DVLGGSGG
+598 DVLKGGGG

-626 HSHAGKP
+626 HGETGTAPSRG
-633 PARSGGND
+633 GGND
-641 PYAFGITSSDR
+641 PYSFGVTSSDR
-652 PRFVSVGNATGD
+652 PAFPSVGSASGD
-664 WYLIAIPDAET
+664 WYLIAVPDAEAE
-675 DRRLRDQIGA
+675 RRLKDHIGS
-685 ATLEEWGDRL
+685 ATLEDWGVHL
-695 SNADIE
+695 TNAEIE
-701 SVLTGLKLEFTMVFD
+701 TALTALGLEFTLVFD
-716 GLSIAR
+716 GLTIAN
-722 SPYFQARGDVI
+722 SPYFQARGDVVN
-733 ATEHPGVGSISAC
+733 TEHPAIGKITAS
-746 GRLDGSRPEPAY
+746 GRLDGTRPEPVY
-758 RAPGLGEDNDAVFS
+758 RAPGLGEDNAAVFS

-783 RLADEG
+783 RLADDG